1 MRIRDRLT
9 YANVMATI
17 AVFGVLAGAGAY
29 AGSRIGTN
37 DIARHAVSHPK
48 LDRAAVSTAN
58 VRNHS
63 LRAKDLAAGASGNI
77 VARARGDSH
86 VSPSHHNPQPYPVEG
101 GTWTQAPDGLNLI
114 YGRFNFEIPAGCDRS
129 IGTSDAVGIS
139 VYVDGSSVGGV
150 DDQAPGRAFGPFL
163 LWEPGQATERKLT
176 FVAGSGCGPNTTQNP
191 TVTSVQADVVE
202 FR

>member
-1 MRIRDRLT
+1 MPSPKERGSFVRIRDRLT

-29 AGSRIGTN
+29 AGSRIGRN

-48 LDRAAVSTAN
+48 LARGAVSTAN

-86 VSPSHHNPQPYPVEG
+86 VSP
-101 GTWTQAPDGLNLI
+101 
-114 YGRFNFEIPAGCDRS
+114 
-129 IGTSDAVGIS
+129 
-139 VYVDGSSVGGV
+139 
-150 DDQAPGRAFGPFL
+150 
-163 LWEPGQATERKLT
+163 
-176 FVAGSGCGPNTTQNP
+176 
-191 TVTSVQADVVE
+191 
-202 FR
+202 